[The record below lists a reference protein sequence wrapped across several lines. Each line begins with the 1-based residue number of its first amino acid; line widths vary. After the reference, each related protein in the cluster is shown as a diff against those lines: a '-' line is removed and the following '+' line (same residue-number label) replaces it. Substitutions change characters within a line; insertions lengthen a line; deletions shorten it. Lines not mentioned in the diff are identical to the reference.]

1 MPLISVII
9 PVYNGEQTIRETIE
23 SVLQQ
28 TCSDFELLVINDG
41 SQDSTLEIVS
51 SFQDERLKIFSY
63 PNAGLAASRNRGID
77 RASGDYISFIDA
89 DDLWTPNKL
98 ESQLKALQENSKAA
112 VAYSWTDYINELGQ
126 SLNQG
131 SHMKVN
137 GDVYA
142 KLLLIDFIAS
152 GSNPLIRR
160 QALLEVGGFDE
171 SLTAAEDWD
180 MWLRLAARYHFAC
193 VPSPQVLYRISVN
206 SMSSNVDKQETE
218 SLQVIEKAFSQAPNS
233 FAYLKPFSLANL
245 YKSLTLR
252 ALERCSGQYG
262 GLIAARYLWYA
273 FKADPSL
280 IRARV
285 IWKVLFKIVVVT
297 LLPPQLAHSFL
308 VQLKQLSNI
317 NALHGY
323 MKIEPLQLKRIS

>member
-1 MPLISVII
+1 MPLVSVII
-9 PVYNGEQTIRETIE
+9 PVHNGEKTIRETIE
-23 SVLQQ
+23 SVLKQ

-41 SQDSTLEIVS
+41 SQDSTLELVS
-51 SFQDERLKIFSY
+51 SFQDERLKVFSY
-63 PNAGLAASRNRGID
+63 SNAGLAATRNRGID
-77 RASGDYISFIDA
+77 RARGEYISFIDA

-98 ESQLKALQENSKAA
+98 ESQLKALQENLEAA

-131 SHMKVN
+131 SYMKVN

-160 QALLEVGGFDE
+160 QALTEVGGFDE
-171 SLTAAEDWD
+171 SLSTAADWD

-193 VPSPQVLYRISVN
+193 VPSPQILYRISVN
-206 SMSSNVDKQETE
+206 SMSSNVDKQEAE
-218 SLQVIEKAFSQAPNS
+218 SLQVIEKAFSQAPDS
-233 FAYLKPFSLANL
+233 LAYLKPFSLANL

-252 ALERCSGQYG
+252 SLERCSGRQG
-262 GLIAARYLWYA
+262 GLIAARYFWHA
-273 FKADPSL
+273 FITDPSL

-297 LLPPQLAHSFL
+297 LLPPQQAQSLL

-323 MKIEPLQLKRIS
+323 MRVEPSQLKGIS